1 MQDGIPMEYG
11 VLGALVVLTAAQ
23 ALWSLFFAYPAAFER
38 MLRRGR
44 SWVYV
49 PLRWQGARKLQI
61 QLAARIL
68 TLGITAS
75 GTWLFVEHSGRRHA
89 VWVAAFVVLCYTVA
103 AWLQGFWTSMRYRQQ
118 EDGFFLRLDTLRAKM
133 EQENKDYTEAQL
145 RSLAA
150 YQHQQALRKADEE
163 RRLLAEL
170 RESARRQR
178 QARPAGAAPLAEA

>member
-1 MQDGIPMEYG
+1 MEYG
-11 VLGALVVLTAAQ
+11 VWGALALLIAAQ
-23 ALWSLFFAYPAAFER
+23 ALWSLFFAYPTTFER

-44 SWVYV
+44 TWVYV
-49 PLRWQGARKLQI
+49 PLRWRGGLKLRILTLAR
-61 QLAARIL
+61 AL

-75 GTWLFVEHSGRRHA
+75 GAWLFVEYSERRHA
-89 VWVAAFVVLCYTVA
+89 VWVAAFVVLCYAVA
-103 AWLQGFWTSMRYRQQ
+103 AWLQGFWTSVRYRQQ

-133 EQENKDYTEAQL
+133 EQENKDFTEAQL

-170 RESARRQR
+170 RDTSRRQR
-178 QARPAGAAPLAEA
+178 QARPAAAAPLAEA

>member
-11 VLGALVVLTAAQ
+11 VWGALALLIAGQ

-44 SWVYV
+44 NWVYV
-49 PLRWQGARKLQI
+49 PLAWRGARKLQV
-61 QLAARIL
+61 LAVARLL

-75 GTWLFVEHSGRRHA
+75 GVWLFVEYSARRHP
-89 VWVAAFVVLCYTVA
+89 VWVAAFVVLCYAVA
-103 AWLQGFWTSMRYRQQ
+103 AWLQGFWTTMRYRQQ

-133 EQENKDYTEAQL
+133 EQENKDFTDTQL
-145 RSLAA
+145 RSLAS
-150 YQHQQALRKADEE
+150 YQHQQSLRKADEE

-170 RESARRQR
+170 REVSRRQR
-178 QARPAGAAPLAEA
+178 QARPAGATPLAEA